1 MDSQTPP
8 IRPTFGSHI
17 KVLEKVCALLG
28 RPACLEFGPGPY
40 STPLLLRHASRLISV
55 EHDPAFADQ
64 VSALSPGGTAHEITI
79 EPDLSLH
86 ASIAQR
92 HAPFDLVLID
102 GAREVRA
109 DLVLA
114 TLDLSRIVIAH
125 DTDKQTYHWEKLDV
139 LDPDTR
145 LDFTADPPWTSVFS
159 RHHDLL
165 DRLRALAPSSQ

>member
-1 MDSQTPP
+1 MDKQSPH

-17 KVLEKVCALLG
+17 KVLEEVCALLG

-55 EHDPAFADQ
+55 EHDPVFAGQ
-64 VSALSPGGTAHEITI
+64 LSALSPAGAAHEVAI
-79 EPDLSLH
+79 EPNLSLH
-86 ASIAQR
+86 VGIAQQ
-92 HAPFDLVLID
+92 HAPFDLVFID

-139 LDPDTR
+139 LDSDAR
-145 LDFTADPPWTSVFS
+145 VDFTADPPWTSVFS
-159 RHHDLL
+159 RDHDLL
-165 DRLRALAPSSQ
+165 DRLRALA